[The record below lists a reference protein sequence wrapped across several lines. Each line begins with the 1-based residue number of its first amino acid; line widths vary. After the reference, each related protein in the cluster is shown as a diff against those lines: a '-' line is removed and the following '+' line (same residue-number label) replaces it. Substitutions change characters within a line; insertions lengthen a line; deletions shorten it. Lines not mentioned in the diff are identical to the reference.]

1 MRIYFERLDKI
12 EAFFPSKVE
21 AMTLEPL
28 KPIKPPKPSIAAK
41 VSFWSQFVGSIGSL
55 FFKGAEDK
63 QKVIDIAN
71 GVSQAAIVVDQ
82 ASQGWQDGE
91 NL

>member
-1 MRIYFERLDKI
+1 MTFEPI
-12 EAFFPSKVE
+12 NPPESP
-21 AMTLEPL
+21 
-28 KPIKPPKPSIAAK
+28 KPRKPSIAAK

-55 FFKGAEDK
+55 FFKGSEDK

-71 GVSQAAIVVDQ
+71 GVSQTAIVIDHAVEQ
-82 ASQGWQDGE
+82 TQGGWQDGE